1 MILVIDS
8 GSFKADWVIVS
19 SNKTNQFQTIGLNP
33 YFITKNTVHKEIQD
47 IKDLTENTDQIDQLF
62 FYGAGCN
69 SQENNTIIQNTM
81 ASIFTNAKVHV
92 FSDLLGAAR
101 ALFQKESGIAC
112 ILGTGSNCCVFNGKE
127 ITEKRPALG
136 YILGDEGSGTYMGKI
151 LLKQFLY
158 GELPQAL
165 EEEFT
170 HTYQLTQENILDAL
184 YKAPFPNRYLA
195 KFTTFLHKHWENQ
208 AIDKIIY
215 QSIDDFFTQH
225 ILKLHTKNQ
234 PNIRF
239 TGSIAWH
246 FRDYIHSIS
255 KKYQLNV
262 DHISQSPVKG
272 LIQYHEK
279 EIT

>member
-1 MILVIDS
+1 MILIIDS
-8 GSFKADWVIVS
+8 GSFKADWALVS
-19 SNKTNQFQTIGLNP
+19 SDKTNQFQTIGLNP
-33 YFITKNTVHKEIQD
+33 YFITKSTVHKEIQH
-47 IKDLTENTDQIDQLF
+47 IKTLTESTDQVDQLF

-69 SQENNTIIQNTM
+69 SQGNNKIVQDIM
-81 ASIFTNAKVHV
+81 ASIFTNARVYV

-101 ALFQKESGIAC
+101 ALFQQEAGITC
-112 ILGTGSNCCVFNGKE
+112 ILGTGSNCCVFNGEE
-127 ITEKRPALG
+127 ITEKRPSLG

-158 GELPQAL
+158 AKLPEKL
-165 EEEFT
+165 EKKLS

-195 KFTTFLHKHWENQ
+195 KFTTFLNEHRENQ

-215 QSIDDFFTQH
+215 QSIDDFFVQH
-225 ILKLHTKNQ
+225 ILNLTTKNQ
-234 PNIRF
+234 QNIRF

-246 FRDYIHSIS
+246 FRDYISLIS
-255 KKYQLNV
+255 KKYQLTV
-262 DHISQSPVKG
+262 DHIIQSPVKG
-272 LIQYHEK
+272 LIQYHKK